1 MLSGPPEE
9 ANLSDQH
16 RPKRPANRFPI
27 PLTLDDF
34 KQPCSPRA
42 CHRTEHCVPERR
54 ALCRFTP
61 RKPLFPASASTRF
74 GTPQLIFSVTEPLA
88 RNGLSLARN
97 GFRFRGLHSGVNG
110 PGLLLRSLAA
120 RLLRPFGFS
129 APPPESVSP
138 NPRDFLASCP
148 LRVHRSTHQAALP
161 ISTPLQEFF
170 APSGSKRSMGV
181 AAVRFIFR
189 IHPIFARSP
198 PTLLLL
204 VWASDHRP
212 RFAMLSETRS
222 NPRG

>member
-1 MLSGPPEE
+1 MPTHSTKTAFRLP
-9 ANLSDQH
+9 LLH
-16 RPKRPANRFPI
+16 VPA
-27 PLTLDDF
+27 
-34 KQPCSPRA
+34 
-42 CHRTEHCVPERR
+42 RR
-54 ALCRFTP
+54 S
-61 RKPLFPASASTRF
+61 LF
-74 GTPQLIFSVTEPLA
+74 VTEPLA

-97 GFRFRGLHSGVNG
+97 GFRFRGFHSGVNG

-120 RLLRPFGFS
+120 RLSRPFGFS

-148 LRVHRSTHQAALP
+148 LRVHRPTYTAALP

-170 APSGSKRSMGV
+170 APSGSKRSTGV

-198 PTLLLL
+198 PPLLLL

-212 RFAMLSETRS
+212 RFAMFSETCCSS
-222 NPRG
+222 NLLEPTSICSLTHLWSIEF